1 MITKQ
6 EHTGNIKIEDYG
18 FAEWLAQVE
27 QVINQGYKFDFVD
40 NANYPVGYGSMYT
53 AVLVP
58 VMPVVAE
65 VASSIKSE
73 APWGDTTD
81 LNKALDL
88 LQKEPVVEVQVE
100 PTVQAKR
107 KNAKA

>member
-6 EHTGNIKIEDYG
+6 EHTGFIKIEDYG
-18 FAEWLAQVE
+18 FAEWLVQVE

-58 VMPVVAE
+58 VATEHTP
-65 VASSIKSE
+65 
-73 APWGDTTD
+73 
-81 LNKALDL
+81 
-88 LQKEPVVEVQVE
+88 VEVVT
-100 PTVQAKR
+100 PVQPKR
-107 KNAKA
+107 KNAKN

>member
-58 VMPVVAE
+58 VVAE
-65 VASSIKSE
+65 VETETQEKV
-73 APWGDTTD
+73 APSDTPSDVTVD
-81 LNKALDL
+81 
-88 LQKEPVVEVQVE
+88 EVTPVQ
-100 PTVQAKR
+100 TKR
-107 KNAKA
+107 KNAKN

>member
-58 VMPVVAE
+58 VVAE
-65 VASSIKSE
+65 VETETQEKV
-73 APWGDTTD
+73 APSDTPSDVTVD
-81 LNKALDL
+81 
-88 LQKEPVVEVQVE
+88 EV
-100 PTVQAKR
+100 TSVQTKR
-107 KNAKA
+107 KNAKN

>member
-58 VMPVVAE
+58 VVSE
-65 VASSIKSE
+65 VASEVESE
-73 APWGDTTD
+73 TEENVVPSDTPDVTVD
-81 LNKALDL
+81 
-88 LQKEPVVEVQVE
+88 EVTPVQH
-100 PTVQAKR
+100 KR
-107 KNAKA
+107 KNAKV

>member
-1 MITKQ
+1 MIIKQ

-58 VMPVVAE
+58 VVAKTEVLFGKKESTEVTIDVAPSDTPDVTVDEVTPVQ
-65 VASSIKSE
+65 
-73 APWGDTTD
+73 T
-81 LNKALDL
+81 
-88 LQKEPVVEVQVE
+88 
-100 PTVQAKR
+100 KR
-107 KNAKA
+107 KNAKV

>member
-1 MITKQ
+1 MITFQ
-6 EHTGNIKIEDYG
+6 EHTGFIKIEDYG

-58 VMPVVAE
+58 VASEVETEDTPEVKSPETTPV
-65 VASSIKSE
+65 
-73 APWGDTTD
+73 
-81 LNKALDL
+81 
-88 LQKEPVVEVQVE
+88 EPDVEVQVE
-100 PTVQAKR
+100 PTVQTKR

>member
-6 EHTGNIKIEDYG
+6 QHNGFIKVEEYSL
-18 FAEWLAQVE
+18 AAWLAEIE

-58 VMPVVAE
+58 VVANEAEKVTHSATPDVPSEITVDEVTPVQ
-65 VASSIKSE
+65 
-73 APWGDTTD
+73 T
-81 LNKALDL
+81 
-88 LQKEPVVEVQVE
+88 
-100 PTVQAKR
+100 KR
-107 KNAKA
+107 KNAKV

>member
-1 MITKQ
+1 MIVKQ
-6 EHTGNIKIEDYG
+6 EHTDNIKIEDYG

-58 VMPVVAE
+58 VVAVAE
-65 VASSIKSE
+65 VVSE
-73 APWGDTTD
+73 VETEDAPEVQAPESQPTETTPV
-81 LNKALDL
+81 
-88 LQKEPVVEVQVE
+88 EPVVEARVE
-100 PTVQAKR
+100 PTVQTKR
-107 KNAKA
+107 KNAKG

>member
-1 MITKQ
+1 MIITQ

-58 VMPVVAE
+58 VVSE
-65 VASSIKSE
+65 VASE
-73 APWGDTTD
+73 VETEDAP
-81 LNKALDL
+81 
-88 LQKEPVVEVQVE
+88 EVQTPETTPVE
-100 PTVQAKR
+100 TPVQTKR

>member
-27 QVINQGYKFDFVD
+27 QVIKQGYEFDFV
-40 NANYPVGYGSMYT
+40 NNENYPVGYGSMYT

-58 VMPVVAE
+58 VKVNETQEEPESV
-65 VASSIKSE
+65 
-73 APWGDTTD
+73 PLGDTPE
-81 LNKALDL
+81 
-88 LQKEPVVEVQVE
+88 QPVLETPVQ
-100 PTVQAKR
+100 TKR
-107 KNAKA
+107 KNAKN